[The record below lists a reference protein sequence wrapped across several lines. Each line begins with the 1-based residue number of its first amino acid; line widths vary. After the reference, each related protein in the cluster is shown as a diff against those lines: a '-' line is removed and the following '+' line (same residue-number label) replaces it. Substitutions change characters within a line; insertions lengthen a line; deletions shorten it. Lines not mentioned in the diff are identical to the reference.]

1 MKWLRDLSIRA
12 KLILGFGSVWI
23 ILAAIVFGSYLV
35 MTGITASSRDLI
47 DVHYEIVFNL
57 EKLSS
62 TMNYNR
68 GKILEMMITTD
79 KAAQDAIEKDI
90 ESSSKV
96 YDDII
101 ASLRRLDSEQTFHA
115 GIAELE
121 ELRTAYRQVRS
132 EEISLIRSGRLDEA
146 KRLGKGEQEER
157 FKKIASIVAELE
169 VKASDDAK
177 RQLAADM
184 LETQNA
190 VFLFISI
197 GVAAF
202 ALEALI
208 VLAMNKSI
216 AKPLGELN
224 AVAEAIASGDLGRD
238 PTITARKD
246 EIGILASTFSR
257 MTLALR
263 NIAEVAER
271 IAEGDLRASISPQ
284 SENDQLGGSLAKM
297 ADSLHHS
304 TADLSEAVNLL
315 GSSASQILAAT
326 TQVASGT
333 AETAAA
339 ISQTTATVEE
349 VRQAAQLS
357 SNKAK
362 NMSDSAQRVAE
373 VSQSGQKAVED
384 TAAGMLSI
392 RDQMGSIAQTIGQ
405 LSEQG
410 QSIGGIVSSVT
421 DLADQSNLLAVNAA
435 IEAARAG
442 EQGKG
447 FAVVAQE
454 IRNLAEQS
462 KQATIQIRDILNE
475 LQKATS
481 AAVMATEQGSK
492 AVESGVRQSKLS
504 GEAIRA
510 LSESIVGAAQAA
522 VQIVASSQQQVIGMD
537 QIGIAMENINQ
548 AGAETA
554 ASMRQAQTAAQSL
567 NELGLNLRKMV
578 DHYKT

>member
-1 MKWLRDLSIRA
+1 MQWLRDMPIRA
-12 KLILGFGSVWI
+12 KLVLGFGSVWI

-35 MTGITASSRDLI
+35 MTGITGSSRDLI

-90 ESSSKV
+90 ESSSKL
-96 YDDII
+96 YDDIV
-101 ASLRRLDSEQTFHA
+101 ASLLRLDSEPAFQ
-115 GIAELE
+115 GSVAELE
-121 ELRTAYRQVRS
+121 ELRTAYRQVRN
-132 EEISLIRSGRLDEA
+132 EEMSLIRSGRLDEA

-157 FKKIASIVAELE
+157 FIRIASIVAELE
-169 VKASDDAK
+169 AKASDDAK
-177 RQLAADM
+177 RQLSADI
-184 LETQNA
+184 LETRDA
-190 VFLFISI
+190 VLFFISI

-202 ALEALI
+202 GLEALI

-216 AKPLGELN
+216 ARPLGELN

-238 PTITARKD
+238 PTIKARKD

-304 TADLSEAVNLL
+304 TADLAEAVNLL

-362 NMSDSAQRVAE
+362 HMSDSAQRVAE

-462 KQATIQIRDILNE
+462 KQATVQIRDILNE

-554 ASMRQAQTAAQSL
+554 MSMRQAQTAAQSL

>member
-1 MKWLRDLSIRA
+1 MKWLRNLPIRA

-35 MTGITASSRDLI
+35 MTGITGSSRDLI

-62 TMNYNR
+62 VMNYNR

-79 KAAQDAIEKDI
+79 RTAR
-90 ESSSKV
+90 
-96 YDDII
+96 DII
-101 ASLRRLDSEQTFHA
+101 ERDIQTHSKTNDNLIAAIAKLEPAFQ
-115 GIAELE
+115 GRVAELE
-121 ELRTAYRQVRS
+121 EIRTQYHRVRE
-132 EEISLIRSGRLDEA
+132 EEISLIDSGRLDEA

-157 FKKIASIVAELE
+157 FKKIASLVAELE
-169 VKASDDAK
+169 ARASGEAK

-190 VFLFISI
+190 IFFFISI

-224 AVAEAIASGDLGRD
+224 TVAEAIASGDLGRN
-238 PTITARKD
+238 PTITVRND

-257 MTLALR
+257 MTLSLR

-284 SENDQLGGSLAKM
+284 SKNDQLGGSLAKM

-304 TADLSEAVNLL
+304 TADLAEAVNLL

-392 RDQMGSIAQTIGQ
+392 RDQMGSIAQTIVR

-462 KQATIQIRDILNE
+462 KQATIQIRGILNE

-492 AVESGVRQSKLS
+492 AVENGVRQSKLS
-504 GEAIRA
+504 GEAIRS
-510 LSESIVGAAQAA
+510 LSESIAGAAQAA

-554 ASMRQAQTAAQSL
+554 ASMRQAQTAAQNL

-578 DHYKT
+578 DYYKM